1 MTVRILQPK
10 GWASPRGYA
19 NGVSATGRMIFV
31 SGMIG
36 WDAAGRLV
44 PGDFVAQARQALANI
59 VAVLA
64 EDGARAE
71 HLVRLTWFVTDRAA
85 YLGAAGPLGVVYR
98 EVIGRHFPAMSV
110 VEVSALIEAGAVV
123 EIEATAVVT

>member
-1 MTVRILQPK
+1 MTARILQPK
-10 GWASPRGYA
+10 GWAAPRGYS
-19 NGVSATGRMIFV
+19 NGVSAAGRMIFV

-36 WDAAGRLV
+36 WDAEARLV
-44 PGDFVAQARQALANI
+44 PGDLVAQARQALLNI

-64 EDGARAE
+64 EDGATPA

-85 YLGAAGPLGVVYR
+85 YLRLATPLGAAYR

-110 VEVSALIEAGAVV
+110 VEVSALMEGEAVV
-123 EIEATAVVT
+123 EIEATAVVP